1 MIRLLNT
8 NIDGKQRV
16 AFALTGVKGVGRR
29 FAIMACKKASIDL
42 KLRAGELAES
52 DFERIVDVIQNP
64 LKYEIPLWMINRR
77 KDIRDGKDHH
87 LLVNALD
94 NKFREDMERLKKIR
108 CHRGI
113 RHHYGLRVRGQHTKT
128 TGRTGR
134 TVGVSSKS
142 K

>member
-1 MIRLLNT
+1 MNT
-8 NIDGKQRV
+8 NIDGKEKV
-16 AFALTGVKGVGRR
+16 PFAITDVKGVGRR
-29 FAIMACKKASIDL
+29 FALLACKRANVDVNK
-42 KLRAGELAES
+42 RAGELNEEEL
-52 DFERIVDVIQNP
+52 ERIVDVIQNP
-64 LKYEIPLWMINRR
+64 LKYDIPVWMLNRR

-87 LLVNALD
+87 LLVNNLD
-94 NKFREDMERLKKIR
+94 NKFREDLERLKKMR

-134 TVGVSSKS
+134 TVGVSKT

>member
-1 MIRLLNT
+1 MNT
-8 NIDGKQRV
+8 NIDGKEKV
-16 AFALTGVKGVGRR
+16 PFAITDVKGVGRR
-29 FAIMACKKASIDL
+29 FALLACKRANVDINK
-42 KLRAGELAES
+42 RAGELNEEEL
-52 DFERIVDVIQNP
+52 ERIVDVIQNP
-64 LKYEIPLWMINRR
+64 LKYDIPVWMLNRR

-87 LLVNALD
+87 LLVNNLD
-94 NKFREDMERLKKIR
+94 NKFREDLERLKKMR

-134 TVGVSSKS
+134 TVGVSKT